1 MFIVR
6 FQGELHE
13 EPMRR
18 WNFGSPAILGP
29 SGGRMG
35 IAEEARTRGFPS
47 PPLGGFGFVGLHRDY
62 AYYADYAT
70 KVGVRRSAFFPRAD
84 IHRLRLRLRPNVR
97 FQP

>member
-1 MFIVR
+1 MC
-6 FQGELHE
+6 H
-13 EPMRR
+13 

-47 PPLGGFGFVGLHRDY
+47 PSFGGFGVIGVVRAY

-70 KVGVRRSAFFPRAD
+70 RVRV
-84 IHRLRLRLRPNVR
+84 PNVR
-97 FQP
+97 LVISSNMASPRPLKQAKKLERARPPTRCIS